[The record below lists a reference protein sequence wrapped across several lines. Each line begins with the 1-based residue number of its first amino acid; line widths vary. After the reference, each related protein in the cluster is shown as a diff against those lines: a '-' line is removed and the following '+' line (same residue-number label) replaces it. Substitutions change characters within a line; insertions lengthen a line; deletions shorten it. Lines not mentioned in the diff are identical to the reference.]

1 MTTLKSEGSA
11 ESSPFTSEVLHR
23 LTECGRMIK
32 LDELEGLNV
41 LVILSQ
47 NPCLQ
52 NMAELNGEADPVFFQ
67 QQTSHLL
74 CTEGDLFC
82 FCYAYRIL
90 NYLYCAQFTESYS
103 GKMDPWL

>member
-1 MTTLKSEGSA
+1 
-11 ESSPFTSEVLHR
+11 
-23 LTECGRMIK
+23 MIK